1 MNRIDTEFLRGARA
15 RSQTVAEVV
24 FDFLRRH
31 GMTRIFG
38 NPGSTE
44 IPMFVDLPEGFSYVL
59 GLQEASVVGMA
70 DGYAQITGGAA
81 FVNLHSAAGLGHA
94 LGSIYTAYRDRA
106 PLVIVT
112 GQQSRALLAH
122 DPFLFNENPTEF
134 PKPYVKWACE
144 PARAADVPAAI
155 AKAYWIAM
163 QPPRGPTLVSV
174 PLSDWDEI
182 AAPLPEREVETTCG
196 ATPEALDRLAAR
208 LDAAREPVIVV
219 GPVVDIDGAWAPTV
233 RLAERLQ
240 AKVWASPKSPRA
252 SFPESHPLFAGF
264 LPAVQPGLA
273 RCLGQADLVLV
284 LGAPV
289 FTYHF
294 SGTDEH
300 IPTGAELVLVT
311 DDPRQVAGAAVGA
324 AIVSNTRLAAEG
336 LAARVRQRTIRTE
349 PARPRPGRVSQTP
362 ASPTI
367 SSIRRWASS
376 GLPTASW
383 WRRRR
388 AGTTPCTTISRFCGR
403 TASSPRRAAASASG
417 SRPGSAPRSPS
428 RRDKVICV
436 VGDGSSLYTIQSLW
450 TAAEYD
456 ADILVIVL
464 NNGGYR
470 VLEAIASKSQ
480 PRRIDGVDIGHAD
493 FVKLAEGQG
502 MRAVRCAR
510 GGELTG
516 VLRTLLAEK
525 GPRLLEVMITD
536 KDNAMSMTARTVA
549 APRAPEKFF
558 IAGKWVEPLSNK
570 RLDVISPVTEERILS
585 YPEAGE
591 ADMDRAVAAAR
602 EAFDT
607 GPWPQM
613 APAER
618 ARCLRRVAD
627 LLAERLDDIAHAWTL
642 QVGAPIMLT
651 KKLVGQNPTLFS
663 YYADL
668 AET

>member
-15 RSQTVAEVV
+15 RAQTVAEVV

-44 IPMFVDLPEGFSYVL
+44 MPMFVDLPEGFSYVL

-240 AKVWASPKSPRA
+240 AKVWASPKSSRA

-264 LPAVQPGLA
+264 LPAFQPGLA
-273 RCLGQADLVLV
+273 QVPRAGGPRARAR
-284 LGAPV
+284 GA
-289 FTYHF
+289 
-294 SGTDEH
+294 
-300 IPTGAELVLVT
+300 
-311 DDPRQVAGAAVGA
+311 
-324 AIVSNTRLAAEG
+324 G
-336 LAARVRQRTIRTE
+336 LHLPLLRHRRAHPHRRR
-349 PARPRPGRVSQTP
+349 ARPRNGRSQAGRQARPWARRSSPTRGWRP
-362 ASPTI
+362 RASP
-367 SSIRRWASS
+367 
-376 GLPTASW
+376 
-383 WRRRR
+383 
-388 AGTTPCTTISRFCGR
+388 
-403 TASSPRRAAASASG
+403 
-417 SRPGSAPRSPS
+417 PG
-428 RRDKVICV
+428 
-436 VGDGSSLYTIQSLW
+436 
-450 TAAEYD
+450 
-456 ADILVIVL
+456 
-464 NNGGYR
+464 
-470 VLEAIASKSQ
+470 
-480 PRRIDGVDIGHAD
+480 
-493 FVKLAEGQG
+493 
-502 MRAVRCAR
+502 
-510 GGELTG
+510 
-516 VLRTLLAEK
+516 
-525 GPRLLEVMITD
+525 
-536 KDNAMSMTARTVA
+536 
-549 APRAPEKFF
+549 
-558 IAGKWVEPLSNK
+558 
-570 RLDVISPVTEERILS
+570 
-585 YPEAGE
+585 
-591 ADMDRAVAAAR
+591 
-602 EAFDT
+602 
-607 GPWPQM
+607 
-613 APAER
+613 
-618 ARCLRRVAD
+618 
-627 LLAERLDDIAHAWTL
+627 
-642 QVGAPIMLT
+642 
-651 KKLVGQNPTLFS
+651 
-663 YYADL
+663 
-668 AET
+668 